1 MSGREQG
8 HRLEFYP
15 KRHLLRL
22 LLAALCVVTGIS
34 VGLVW
39 CGISDVEQVSSAV
52 WAYLGG
58 AAVFLLVDVAV
69 FMWFIREWKL
79 RDLAVIMDV
88 DGVAICCGSYEEH
101 FPASAVSGACVCCG
115 VCNTSTNFELGS
127 LLLWCLSGSAVGTDK
142 RFAARFAAKQGCGK
156 AVLEYAAFAHAKR
169 CCHADADCLPDHLCV
184 CVFLET
190 GMCAPCGCIVRT
202 ARLRTCRD

>member
-1 MSGREQG
+1 MFGREQG

-39 CGISDVEQVSSAV
+39 CGISDVEQASSAV

-79 RDLAVIMDV
+79 RDLAVIVDV

-101 FPASAVSGACVCCG
+101 FRPQLFPVPVFAAVCATHRQILSWVVCC
-115 VCNTSTNFELGS
+115 
-127 LLLWCLSGSAVGTDK
+127 
-142 RFAARFAAKQGCGK
+142 
-156 AVLEYAAFAHAKR
+156 
-169 CCHADADCLPDHLCV
+169 
-184 CVFLET
+184 
-190 GMCAPCGCIVRT
+190 
-202 ARLRTCRD
+202 